1 MLYFGVLIF
10 QNLSFLH
17 RREIEGQR
25 SPIAGDLRQGK
36 DLEEGLLE
44 QDHGAP
50 GEFSECLRL
59 LEEEWSQLCDHAEVW
74 RNQVDNVLA
83 NMRIF
88 EKDLSTCETSL
99 MEAEGA
105 HSEWSRHRNS
115 GGGGCGGRR
124 RLMPEGLAHDR
135 EHLQRLSEQV
145 SSLEQSLS
153 DLREQAAR
161 LTSLSPATL
170 IQLDKVEARC
180 GIEQIDDTS
189 SSKCTH
195 CCNLF
200 LQTFSPEGGP
210 R

>member
-1 MLYFGVLIF
+1 MLYRGVLTF
-10 QNLSFLH
+10 QNLSHFN

-88 EKDLSTCETSL
+88 EKDLSTCEASL

-115 GGGGCGGRR
+115 GGGGGGGRR

-170 IQLDKVEARC
+170 IQLDKVEAR
-180 GIEQIDDTS
+180 
-189 SSKCTH
+189 
-195 CCNLF
+195 
-200 LQTFSPEGGP
+200 
-210 R
+210 

>member
-1 MLYFGVLIF
+1 MLYRGVLTF
-10 QNLSFLH
+10 QNLSHFN

-88 EKDLSTCETSL
+88 EKDLSTCEASL

-115 GGGGCGGRR
+115 GGSGRR

-170 IQLDKVEARC
+170 IQLDKVEAR
-180 GIEQIDDTS
+180 
-189 SSKCTH
+189 
-195 CCNLF
+195 
-200 LQTFSPEGGP
+200 
-210 R
+210 